1 MAQWVKDLVLPKP
14 WLKWDPCPGNFHMH
28 ATSAAK
34 KKKIVGQK
42 SHRMGLSRNLEATTE
57 FQVYSEYDAEPL
69 MDSG

>member
-14 WLKWDPCPGNFHMH
+14 WLRWDPCPGNFHMH

-57 FQVYSEYDAEPL
+57 F
-69 MDSG
+69 